1 MSAAL
6 SRETGGGSGMVT
18 LRKTWVAVDK
28 LGESALHKVVKM
40 GDGALRV
47 AQCLLSKS
55 VDPISFLNVANYE
68 RTTAL
73 DFALKAKLEESDVE
87 VRMRRMRIRFY
98 LSTHWYSWYSVSIS
112 IPIGIQYSI
121 FNSVLCA
128 LLVYQQ
134 RNMYTLN
141 WRRVFTTR

>member
-1 MSAAL
+1 MKVPANSPQAKKMQRGRKKSMSAAL

-98 LSTHWYSWYSVSIS
+98 LSTHWYSWLPS
-112 IPIGIQYSI
+112 
-121 FNSVLCA
+121 
-128 LLVYQQ
+128 
-134 RNMYTLN
+134 
-141 WRRVFTTR
+141 